1 MIKTIVTPQNNSL
14 LLAIPN
20 KYIGKEIEILF
31 YAKEEVI
38 EQTAKNINDASRYK
52 GLLTDAEANK
62 FDTYLKKARS
72 EWDRDL

>member
-38 EQTAKNINDASRYK
+38 EQTAKILMMLHVIKVCSPMQKPIN
-52 GLLTDAEANK
+52 LILI
-62 FDTYLKKARS
+62 
-72 EWDRDL
+72 